1 MAGRREKTISAQQID
16 HVFNEALLLDLQGA
30 ILDKLHIISFSGT
43 IEARMS
49 EGSLGGIPASQNL
62 YCTILIP
69 LGFLLYYS
77 GSY

>member
-43 IEARMS
+43 MEARMS
-49 EGSLGGIPASQNL
+49 EGSLGEIPASQNL